1 MSEKA
6 NIIDQLKR
14 LHGDAWYGPSI
25 RKILQGVSPQ
35 MAVAQV
41 HPQTHSIWELVLHIA
56 SWEEVFTLRL
66 KGQQKVSPDAGDFP
80 PVTDT
85 SSGAW
90 EKAIKY
96 LEDAN
101 ENLIRTIQEMPE
113 SRFDEIVVG
122 KDYTIR
128 FMLVGIIQHHVYH
141 SGQISMLKKLQSAA

>member
-6 NIIDQLKR
+6 NIIDQLTR

-25 RKILQGVSPQ
+25 RKILQGISHQ
-35 MAVAQV
+35 TAAARM

-56 SWEEVFTLRL
+56 AWEEVFTMRL
-66 KGQQKVSPDAGDFP
+66 NGQQKVSPDEGDFP

-85 SSGAW
+85 SSQAW

-101 ENLIRTIQEMPE
+101 QNLIRTIQGMPE
-113 SRFDEIVVG
+113 SRFDEMVPG
-122 KDYTIR
+122 KDYSVR

-141 SGQISMLKKLQSAA
+141 SGQ